1 MCLCLAALDCAAPR
15 PEITGMTTSS
25 GTTSSGFTIE
35 PGIRPA
41 HRARA
46 IEYFWAAFGPKLRV
60 PLGPEQKAA
69 CFLDGAV
76 DPAHAISAVSDAG
89 DLLGVAG
96 FKTGEGAFVGGGFA
110 DLRAVYGTFGA
121 TWRAVLLS
129 LLERDNEPGE
139 LLMDGIFVGEAARGK
154 GVGTALLDAIVA
166 EAQARRLPAV
176 RLDVIDTNPRARA
189 LYERRGFEPVGDM
202 QLGPLKSI
210 FGFASATR
218 MRLSVPGSPS

>member
-1 MCLCLAALDCAAPR
+1 MTDPDLSNR
-15 PEITGMTTSS
+15 P
-25 GTTSSGFTIE
+25 GFTIE

-46 IEYFWAAFGPKLRV
+46 IQYFWAAFGQKLRV
-60 PLGPEQKAA
+60 PLGPEQKAVR
-69 CFLDGAV
+69 FLDGAV
-76 DPAHAISAVSDAG
+76 DPAHAISAVSDEG
-89 DLLGVAG
+89 ELLGVAG
-96 FKTGEGAFVGGGFA
+96 FKTEQGAFVGGGFS
-110 DLRAVYGTFGA
+110 DLKAVYGTFGA
-121 TWRAVLLS
+121 IWRAVLLS
-129 LLERDNEPGE
+129 LLERDKEPGE

-166 EAQARRLPAV
+166 EAQGRGLPAV

-189 LYERRGFEPVGDM
+189 LYERRGFEPVDEM
-202 QLGPLKSI
+202 QLGPLKSV